1 MNSNRLK
8 AKMREKDVSVPELS
22 ELLGIDVS
30 TFYRKIS
37 SSTNMFSVEQA
48 RMIAIKLKMDDREIQ
63 DIFFG

>member
-22 ELLGIDVS
+22 KLLGIDVS